1 MRVSVHIPGPLRP
14 FADGQRRL
22 SIEGPGNVRELLARL
37 PSGLR
42 ERVLNEQGEVRL
54 HVNVFVGDTSIRETG
69 RLDTPLRDGDV
80 VHIIPAVS
88 GG

>member
-1 MRVSVHIPGPLRP
+1 MSISVHVPGPLRP
-14 FADGQRRL
+14 FADGEARL
-22 SIEGPGNVRELLARL
+22 SIEGPGNVRELLAQL
-37 PSGLR
+37 PPGVR
-42 ERVLNEQGEVRL
+42 ERVLDEQGELRR

-69 RLDTPLRDGDV
+69 GLDTPLRDGGD